1 MIYLDHHATT
11 PVAPEVVEVMIRALS
26 ELGGNPGSVHTP
38 GRAARAAVDQAR
50 RKLAE
55 LVGSRE
61 REVVFTS
68 GGTEANNLALRAA
81 WTVQAPLG
89 KRRILSSTVE
99 HPSVLNTLK
108 ALEAEGAEVI
118 MIPVSSEGALD
129 QAAFDAALN
138 ESVAL
143 VSLMYANNET
153 GVIFPIAELGRRA
166 QQVGAL
172 MHVDAIQVVGRL
184 PVRFA
189 ELPVDLM
196 SLSAHKLR
204 GPKGV
209 GALIL
214 RKGLDLKAVQ
224 TGGNQERGMRSGTEN
239 TAGIVGLGRAAELAL
254 QSLTENA
261 ERHAALRDEFE
272 AIVLDRVAGVRVNG
286 LGQHR
291 LPTVTNLEFADL
303 EGEAALLALDMKGI
317 CASSGS
323 ACASGSLEPSHVLL
337 AMGRS
342 AEQAHGSIRF
352 SLGSGIDRTDLMR
365 VVDVLTEQVP
375 KLRALLSNP
384 INISF

>member
-1 MIYLDHHATT
+1 LIYLDHHATT

>member
-1 MIYLDHHATT
+1 LIYLDHHATT

-291 LPTVTNLEFADL
+291 LPTVTNLEFTDL

>member
-1 MIYLDHHATT
+1 LIYLDHHATT
-11 PVAPEVVEVMIRALS
+11 PVAPEVVEVMISALS

-89 KRRILSSTVE
+89 RRRILSSTVE

-138 ESVAL
+138 EDVAL

-153 GVIFPIAELGRRA
+153 GVIFPVAELGQRA
-166 QQVGAL
+166 QRVGAL

-184 PVRFA
+184 PVQFA

-272 AIVLDRVAGVRVNG
+272 AMVLDRVTGVRVNG
-286 LGQHR
+286 LGQRR

-352 SLGSGIDRTDLMR
+352 SLGSGIDRNDLMR

-375 KLRALLSNP
+375 KLRALLSHP

>member
-1 MIYLDHHATT
+1 
-11 PVAPEVVEVMIRALS
+11 
-26 ELGGNPGSVHTP
+26 
-38 GRAARAAVDQAR
+38 
-50 RKLAE
+50 
-55 LVGSRE
+55 
-61 REVVFTS
+61 
-68 GGTEANNLALRAA
+68 
-81 WTVQAPLG
+81 
-89 KRRILSSTVE
+89 
-99 HPSVLNTLK
+99 
-108 ALEAEGAEVI
+108 
-118 MIPVSSEGALD
+118 
-129 QAAFDAALN
+129 
-138 ESVAL
+138 
-143 VSLMYANNET
+143 
-153 GVIFPIAELGRRA
+153 
-166 QQVGAL
+166 
-172 MHVDAIQVVGRL
+172 
-184 PVRFA
+184 
-189 ELPVDLM
+189 M

-209 GALIL
+209 GALIQ

-224 TGGNQERGMRSGTEN
+224 TGGQQERGMRSGTEN

-286 LGQHR
+286 LGQRR